1 MAKKKKPLKKVKKS
15 VPAKKKSA
23 GKKKIATTK
32 TKIQSAQKAKKVVTK
47 KAVKKVVQK
56 NVQKAVSKAKAK
68 PKPTVQKAKAKVVVP
83 SVKKAAVVQIDY
95 SKAVTPL
102 GDRLVVRKSVAE
114 RLTAGGL
121 IIPDMVNTTE
131 GNIQAVV
138 LATGSGSKNK
148 KGHVR
153 PMDVQVGDQVLF
165 SQYAGTPIIFN
176 NEELMIIH
184 ESDVLGILNK

>member
-23 GKKKIATTK
+23 GKKKIATSK
-32 TKIQSAQKAKKVVTK
+32 VKSKSAQKAKK
-47 KAVKKVVQK
+47 AVKKIVQK

-68 PKPTVQKAKAKVVVP
+68 PKSTVQKAKAKVVVP

-131 GNIQAVV
+131 GNIQAIV
-138 LATGSGSKNK
+138 LATGTGSKNK

>member
-32 TKIQSAQKAKKVVTK
+32 TKIQSAQKTKKAVTK
-47 KAVKKVVQK
+47 KAVKKI
-56 NVQKAVSKAKAK
+56 VQKAVSKAKAK
-68 PKPTVQKAKAKVVVP
+68 PKSTVQKAKAKVVVP

>member
-1 MAKKKKPLKKVKKS
+1 MAKKKKQLKKVKKS
-15 VPAKKKSA
+15 VLANKKSA
-23 GKKKIATTK
+23 GKKKIATSK
-32 TKIQSAQKAKKVVTK
+32 VKSKSAQKAKKAVTK

-56 NVQKAVSKAKAK
+56 NVKKPISKAKA
-68 PKPTVQKAKAKVVVP
+68 VVP

-131 GNIQAVV
+131 GNIQAIV
-138 LATGSGSKNK
+138 LATGTGSKNK